1 MAKIDYKKLRNEL
14 YKRTERYAESV
25 RVLYDQALAEIARE
39 FADVDYNPDEV
50 FSFEG
55 VGKFDK
61 IDAIMR
67 RLEGQIEQVVEKG
80 VVSEFGEAY
89 KGCNELVKQVIGER
103 LRGNVEKAFMS
114 RVSSSN
120 AAKAFIKANKAGSIT
135 ASQRVWN
142 GPVLGQMETAVEE
155 ALMDGV
161 GAKRM
166 AKMLEEYLVDPDICF
181 RRFRIKTGVDANGKS
196 MYGRKW
202 KKRII
207 HKDGS
212 TTWKDADPRK
222 YGPQDGIGGVY
233 HSSYKNALRYARTT
247 TNIAYRTADH
257 DRYQEL
263 PFVVAI
269 DIHISNNPGHVRDI
283 CDDLQGRYPKDFP
296 WTGWHPNC
304 MCYQVPVLATK
315 AEVDEMVDTILDGGD
330 PNDVEVTG
338 VVEELPDNFVRW
350 AKANKERIAAAEER
364 GTLPY
369 FIRDYYDE
377 VKRAM
382 RRRIPELMTP
392 DEQWA
397 EISEVFEIGS
407 SVRKTKTPDLKQL
420 FIDNP
425 ISKFGLM
432 DFDAGFA
439 EALSRFDDKI
449 KERYIT
455 IYDSKVEFGYKS
467 KRGVKLERVFGTL
480 RNGEVRVD
488 HQHFFVPEPMRRQG
502 LSKDVFEHLYAGYR
516 SAGVDVIDV
525 CANKENGAYTW
536 CRYGFTFRHG
546 KKYLTNYIISSGEVN
561 KVDVSEALAII
572 EKWYK
577 DNDPRDPF
585 PMNLLAGYSWSEK
598 LFYKTTWEGV
608 LRTNDTIQMQVFEE
622 YLGSR

>member
-25 RVLYDQALAEIARE
+25 QALYDKALSDISKE
-39 FADVDYNPDEV
+39 FAYVDYDPNEP
-50 FSFEG
+50 FSFED

-67 RLEGQIEQVVEKG
+67 RLEDQIQQVVEKG
-80 VVSEFGEAY
+80 IVAEFGVAY
-89 KGCNELVKQVIGER
+89 NGCNELIKQVIGDR
-103 LRGNVEKAFMS
+103 LRDNVEKAFS
-114 RVSSSN
+114 PRVGSGN
-120 AAKAFIKANKAGSIT
+120 AAKAFIRANRAGSIT

-142 GPVLGQMETAVEE
+142 GAVLGQMETAVQE
-155 ALMDGV
+155 ALMEGMP
-161 GAKRM
+161 AKRM
-166 AKMLEEYLVDPDICF
+166 AALLEDYLVNPDDCF
-181 RRFRIKTGVDANGKS
+181 RRFRIKTGENANGKT
-196 MYGRKW
+196 MYGRQW
-202 KKRII
+202 KKRVI

-212 TTWKDADPRK
+212 TTWKNADPRN
-222 YGPQDGIGGVY
+222 YPTGQGVY

-247 TNIAYRTADH
+247 TNIAYRSAENE
-257 DRYQEL
+257 RYQEL
-263 PFVVAI
+263 PFVIAI

-304 MCYQVPVLATK
+304 MCYKVPVLATK
-315 AEVDEMVDTILDGGD
+315 SEIDDMVDTILDGGD
-330 PNDVEVTG
+330 PNDVEVDG
-338 VVEELPDNFVRW
+338 IVKELPDNFVRW
-350 AKANKERIAAAEER
+350 AKTNKERIKEADER

-377 VKRAM
+377 VKMAM
-382 RRRIPELMTP
+382 RRHTPKLMTP
-392 DEQWA
+392 DEQWS
-397 EISEVFEIGS
+397 EISETFEIVS
-407 SVRKTKTPDLKQL
+407 NVRKIKNPNLKQL

-425 ISKFGLM
+425 ISKFGLI

-439 EALSRFDDKI
+439 DALSRFDDEI

-455 IYDSKVEFGYKS
+455 IYDNKVEFGYKS
-467 KRGVKLERVFGTL
+467 KRGVKLERIFGTL
-480 RNGEVRVD
+480 KNGEVRVD
-488 HQHFFVPEPMRRQG
+488 HQHFFIPKPMRRHG
-502 LSKDVFEHLYAGYR
+502 LSKDVFERLYAGYR

-561 KVDVSEALAII
+561 NVDVSEALAII
-572 EKWYK
+572 DKWYNG
-577 DNDPRDPF
+577 NDPKDPF

-598 LFYKTTWEGV
+598 LFYRTTWEGV
-608 LRTNDTIQMQVFEE
+608 LRTNDVIQMQVFEE
-622 YLGSR
+622 YLSSR

>member
-25 RVLYDQALAEIARE
+25 QALYDKALSDISKE
-39 FADVDYNPDEV
+39 FAYVDYDPNEP
-50 FSFEG
+50 FSFED

-67 RLEGQIEQVVEKG
+67 RLEDQIQQVVEKG
-80 VVSEFGEAY
+80 IVAEFGVAY
-89 KGCNELVKQVIGER
+89 NGCNELIKQVIGDR
-103 LRGNVEKAFMS
+103 LRDNVEKAFS
-114 RVSSSN
+114 PRVGSGS
-120 AAKAFIKANKAGSIT
+120 AAKAFIRANRAGSIT

-142 GPVLGQMETAVEE
+142 GAVLGQMETAVQE
-155 ALMDGV
+155 ALMEGMP
-161 GAKRM
+161 AKRM
-166 AKMLEEYLVDPDICF
+166 AALLEDYLVNPDDCF
-181 RRFRIKTGVDANGKS
+181 RRFRIKTGENANGKT
-196 MYGRKW
+196 MYGRQW
-202 KKRII
+202 KKRVI

-212 TTWKDADPRK
+212 TTWKNADPRN
-222 YGPQDGIGGVY
+222 YPTGQGVY

-247 TNIAYRTADH
+247 TNIAYRSAENE
-257 DRYQEL
+257 RYQEL
-263 PFVVAI
+263 PFVIAI

-304 MCYQVPVLATK
+304 MCYKVPVLATK
-315 AEVDEMVDTILDGGD
+315 SEIDDMVDTILDGGD
-330 PNDVEVTG
+330 PNDVEVDG
-338 VVEELPDNFVRW
+338 IVKELPDNFVRW
-350 AKANKERIAAAEER
+350 AKTNKERIKEADER

-377 VKRAM
+377 VKMAM
-382 RRRIPELMTP
+382 RRHIPKLMTP
-392 DEQWA
+392 DEQWS
-397 EISEVFEIGS
+397 EISETFEIVS
-407 SVRKTKTPDLKQL
+407 NVRKIKNPNLKQL

-425 ISKFGLM
+425 ISKFGLI

-439 EALSRFDDKI
+439 DALSRFDDEI

-455 IYDSKVEFGYKS
+455 IYDNKVEFGYKS
-467 KRGVKLERVFGTL
+467 KRGVKLERIFGTL
-480 RNGEVRVD
+480 KNGEVRVD
-488 HQHFFVPEPMRRQG
+488 HQHFFIPKPMRRHG
-502 LSKDVFEHLYAGYR
+502 LSKDVFERLYAGYR

-561 KVDVSEALAII
+561 NVDVSEALAII
-572 EKWYK
+572 DKWYNG
-577 DNDPRDPF
+577 NDPKDPF

-598 LFYKTTWEGV
+598 LFYRTTWEGV
-608 LRTNDTIQMQVFEE
+608 LRTNDVIQMQVFEE
-622 YLGSR
+622 YLSSR

>member
-25 RVLYDQALAEIARE
+25 QALYDKALSDISKE
-39 FADVDYNPDEV
+39 FAYVDYDPNEP
-50 FSFEG
+50 FSFED

-67 RLEGQIEQVVEKG
+67 RLEDQIQQVVEKG
-80 VVSEFGEAY
+80 IVAEFGVAY
-89 KGCNELVKQVIGER
+89 NGCNELIKQVIGDR
-103 LRGNVEKAFMS
+103 LMDNVEKAFS
-114 RVSSSN
+114 PRVGSGN
-120 AAKAFIKANKAGSIT
+120 AAKAFIRANMAGSIT

-142 GPVLGQMETAVEE
+142 GAVLGQMETAVQE
-155 ALMDGV
+155 ALMEGMP
-161 GAKRM
+161 AKRM
-166 AKMLEEYLVDPDICF
+166 AALLEDYLVNPDDCF
-181 RRFRIKTGVDANGKS
+181 RRFRIKTGENANGKT
-196 MYGRKW
+196 MYGRQW
-202 KKRII
+202 KKRVI

-212 TTWKDADPRK
+212 TTWKNADPRN
-222 YGPQDGIGGVY
+222 YPTGQGVY

-247 TNIAYRTADH
+247 TNIAYRSAENE
-257 DRYQEL
+257 RYQEL
-263 PFVVAI
+263 PFVIAI

-304 MCYQVPVLATK
+304 MCYKVPVLATK
-315 AEVDEMVDTILDGGD
+315 SEIDDMVDTILDGGA
-330 PNDVEVTG
+330 PNDVEVDG
-338 VVEELPDNFVRW
+338 IVKELPDNFVRW
-350 AKANKERIAAAEER
+350 AKTNKERIKEADER

-377 VKRAM
+377 VKMAM
-382 RRRIPELMTP
+382 RRHIPKLMTP
-392 DEQWA
+392 DEQWS
-397 EISEVFEIGS
+397 EISETFEIVS
-407 SVRKTKTPDLKQL
+407 NVRKIKNPNLKQL

-425 ISKFGLM
+425 ISKFGLI

-439 EALSRFDDKI
+439 DALSRFDDEI

-455 IYDSKVEFGYKS
+455 IYDNKVEFGYKS
-467 KRGVKLERVFGTL
+467 KRGVKLERIFGTL
-480 RNGEVRVD
+480 KNGEVRVD
-488 HQHFFVPEPMRRQG
+488 HQHFFIPKPMRRHG
-502 LSKDVFEHLYAGYR
+502 LSKDVFERLYAGYR

-561 KVDVSEALAII
+561 NVDVSEALAII
-572 EKWYK
+572 DKWYNG
-577 DNDPRDPF
+577 NDPKDPF

-598 LFYKTTWEGV
+598 LFYRTTWEGV
-608 LRTNDTIQMQVFEE
+608 LRTNDVIQMQVFEE
-622 YLGSR
+622 YLSSR

>member
-25 RVLYDQALAEIARE
+25 QALYDKALSDISKE
-39 FADVDYNPDEV
+39 FAYVDYDPNEP
-50 FSFEG
+50 FSFED

-67 RLEGQIEQVVEKG
+67 RLEDQIQQVVEKG
-80 VVSEFGEAY
+80 IVAEFGVAY
-89 KGCNELVKQVIGER
+89 NGCNELIKQVIGDR
-103 LRGNVEKAFMS
+103 LRDNVEKAFS
-114 RVSSSN
+114 PRVGSGN
-120 AAKAFIKANKAGSIT
+120 AAKAFIRANRAGSIT

-142 GPVLGQMETAVEE
+142 GAVLGQMETAVQE
-155 ALMDGV
+155 ALMEGMP
-161 GAKRM
+161 AKRM
-166 AKMLEEYLVDPDICF
+166 AALLEDYLVNPDDCF
-181 RRFRIKTGVDANGKS
+181 RRFRIKTGENANGKT
-196 MYGRKW
+196 MYGRQW
-202 KKRII
+202 KKRVI

-212 TTWKDADPRK
+212 TTWKNADPRN
-222 YGPQDGIGGVY
+222 YPTGQGVY

-247 TNIAYRTADH
+247 TNIAYRSAENE
-257 DRYQEL
+257 RYQEL
-263 PFVVAI
+263 PFVIAI

-304 MCYQVPVLATK
+304 MCYKVPVLATK
-315 AEVDEMVDTILDGGD
+315 SEIDDMVDAILDGGD
-330 PNDVEVTG
+330 PNDVEVDG
-338 VVEELPDNFVRW
+338 IVKELPDNFVRW
-350 AKANKERIAAAEER
+350 AKTNKERIKEADER

-377 VKRAM
+377 VKMAM
-382 RRRIPELMTP
+382 RRHTPKLMTP
-392 DEQWA
+392 DEQWS
-397 EISEVFEIGS
+397 EISETFEIVS
-407 SVRKTKTPDLKQL
+407 NVRKIKNPNLKQL

-425 ISKFGLM
+425 ISKFGLI

-439 EALSRFDDKI
+439 DALSRFDDEI

-455 IYDSKVEFGYKS
+455 IYDNKVEFGYKS
-467 KRGVKLERVFGTL
+467 KRGVKLERIFGTL
-480 RNGEVRVD
+480 KNGEVRVD
-488 HQHFFVPEPMRRQG
+488 HQHFFIPKPMRRHG
-502 LSKDVFEHLYAGYR
+502 LSKDVFERLYAGYR

-561 KVDVSEALAII
+561 NVDVSEALAII
-572 EKWYK
+572 DKWYNG
-577 DNDPRDPF
+577 NDPKDPF

-598 LFYKTTWEGV
+598 LFYRTTWEGV
-608 LRTNDTIQMQVFEE
+608 LRTNDVIQMQVFEE
-622 YLGSR
+622 YLSSR